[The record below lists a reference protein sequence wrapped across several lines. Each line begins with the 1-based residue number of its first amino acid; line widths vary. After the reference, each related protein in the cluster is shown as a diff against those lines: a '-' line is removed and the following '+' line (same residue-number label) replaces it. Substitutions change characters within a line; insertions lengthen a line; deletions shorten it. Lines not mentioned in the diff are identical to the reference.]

1 MSYPNKLKACKEKEI
16 YMILDC
22 AIVGGG
28 PAGLTAGLYT
38 TRGGLENVVMYEK
51 GMPGGQITQSS
62 EIENYP
68 GVTGEVS
75 GMEMMSSWPEQCQ
88 KFGLKHEMVEVTR
101 ISKEGKV
108 FKIHRGDGKVDE
120 AHSVIIGTGSSPRRA
135 GFKGEDEFF
144 GKGVSTC
151 ATCDGFFYKGKEVAV
166 IGGGDTALEEALYLA
181 KICSKVY
188 LIHRRDTFRSAP
200 NTVKRV
206 ENTENIELVLNS
218 TPDEVYGDKM
228 GVTGIRIKNTDGETR
243 DIEVP
248 GVFTF
253 VGNDVNNQTL
263 IQESG
268 DFLCEMNDAGQVVV
282 DLSMR
287 TSVEGLYATGDMRKD
302 APKQVVSAA
311 GDGAVAALQAISYVD
326 ELLSN

>member
-1 MSYPNKLKACKEKEI
+1 MV
-16 YMILDC
+16 LDC
-22 AIVGGG
+22 AIIGGG

-51 GMPGGQITQSS
+51 GMPGGQIMNSS

-68 GVTGEVS
+68 GVTGEIS
-75 GMEMMSSWPEQCQ
+75 GMDLMMSWPAQCQ
-88 KFGLKHEMVEVTR
+88 KFGLIHEMVNITRVTKKGNLFT
-101 ISKEGKV
+101 IHKE
-108 FKIHRGDGKVDE
+108 DGKTTD

-135 GFKGEDEFF
+135 GFAGEDEFF

-188 LIHRRDTFRSAP
+188 LVHRRDTFRSAP
-200 NTVKRV
+200 NTIARIKR
-206 ENTENIELVLNS
+206 TENIELVLNS
-218 TPDEVYGDKM
+218 FPDEVYGDKM
-228 GVTGIRIKNTDGETR
+228 GVTGLRVKDKDGKLR

-253 VGNDVNNQTL
+253 VGNDINNQTL
-263 IQESG
+263 KQEDGS
-268 DFLCEMNDAGQVVV
+268 FLCDMNEQGQVIV
-282 DLSMR
+282 DLSMK
-287 TSVEGLYATGDMRKD
+287 TSVPGLFATGDMRLA

-311 GDGAVAALQAISYVD
+311 GDGAVAALSAISYVD
-326 ELLSN
+326 ELLN

>member
-1 MSYPNKLKACKEKEI
+1 MSN
-16 YMILDC
+16 ILDC

-38 TRGGLENVVMYEK
+38 TRGGLENVTMFEK

-68 GVTGEVS
+68 GVTGEIT
-75 GMEMMSSWPEQCQ
+75 GMDLMMPWPEQCQ
-88 KFGLKHEMVEVTR
+88 KFGLKHDMVEVKR
-101 ISKEGKV
+101 ISKEGDI
-108 FKIHRGDGKVDE
+108 FTITNGDGSVVQ
-120 AHSVIIGTGSSPRRA
+120 AHSVIVCTGSSPRRA

-188 LIHRRDTFRSAP
+188 LIHRRDTFRAAP

-206 ENTENIELVLNS
+206 EENDKIELVLNS
-218 TPDEVYGDKM
+218 TPEEVYGDAM
-228 GVTGIRIKNTDGETR
+228 GVTGIKVKDRDGNIRE
-243 DIEVP
+243 IEVP

-263 IQESG
+263 IQEDGS
-268 DFLCEMNDAGQVVV
+268 FLCDVNEQGQVIV
-282 DLSMR
+282 DLSMK
-287 TSVEGLYATGDMRKD
+287 TSTPGLFAAGDMRIE

-311 GDGAVAALQAISYVD
+311 GDGAVAALSAISYVD
-326 ELLSN
+326 ELLA